1 MNAADVMVTKV
12 VSVAPDTP
20 VSAVVD
26 TLLRERISAVPV
38 IDGEGRLVGIVS
50 EGDLMRRAEIGTE
63 RHRSWWLELLTP
75 SDTIADEFVKA
86 HAVKAADVMTQSVV
100 TVSED
105 ATLAAVASIMEKHR
119 IKRVPVL
126 RDRKV
131 VGIVGRADLL
141 RAFAALLETRRPMNP
156 VRDHELRERVEEQL
170 RGQPWGMPWLVNV
183 HVADGVVS
191 LSGVVSSEAERR
203 AVRVA
208 VEATP
213 GVREVRDELSTR
225 TAVAE

>member
-1 MNAADVMVTKV
+1 
-12 VSVAPDTP
+12 
-20 VSAVVD
+20 
-26 TLLRERISAVPV
+26 
-38 IDGEGRLVGIVS
+38 
-50 EGDLMRRAEIGTE
+50 MRRRDFRRRRLSGRELPFNVRKRTKYSAAL
-63 RHRSWWLELLTP
+63 RHARARRL
-75 SDTIADEFVKA
+75 
-86 HAVKAADVMTQSVV
+86 
-100 TVSED
+100 
-105 ATLAAVASIMEKHR
+105 
-119 IKRVPVL
+119 
-126 RDRKV
+126 
-131 VGIVGRADLL
+131 VGRADLL